1 MVHRESLCGYLWC
14 NWPSGSTPRDSL
26 VFVSL
31 GKKKQFLTH
40 IMNFVAKITRF
51 NIKCQKN
58 QRYRMYMCCSSLTTS
73 ALLGPAAAAKH
84 SERYVAKQSSALFS
98 ELSPCSSHG
107 SLQAWC
113 PCHLFPCLC
122 PLTVKAQL
130 PLFHNISQIINTF
143 VILYLHL
150 NLIFGIARP
159 GIYHKA
165 CVVNGLIEKLVS
177 RQLVLGDLSSRP
189 HFWKRHCSKWE
200 GREEK
205 RFLVVLL
212 TGIFLFLEII
222 NMDRPSCLSG
232 HLSQIALLT
241 AVEKT

>member
-1 MVHRESLCGYLWC
+1 
-14 NWPSGSTPRDSL
+14 
-26 VFVSL
+26 
-31 GKKKQFLTH
+31 
-40 IMNFVAKITRF
+40 MNFVAKITRYVTSYAKKSTWSYVHVLFLF
-51 NIKCQKN
+51 NFFSFAWP
-58 QRYRMYMCCSSLTTS
+58 SSSSDTLR
-73 ALLGPAAAAKH
+73 AVRRQAKF
-84 SERYVAKQSSALFS
+84 SPILRTVTLFIPW
-98 ELSPCSSHG
+98 EFAG
-107 SLQAWC
+107 MMSL
-113 PCHLFPCLC
+113 CHLFLCLC

-200 GREEK
+200 GRKEERK
-205 RFLVVLL
+205 GFW
-212 TGIFLFLEII
+212 
-222 NMDRPSCLSG
+222 SCCSLG
-232 HLSQIALLT
+232 FFCFWKL
-241 AVEKT
+241 